1 VVDANTL
8 AGSWSDFL
16 DGGGH
21 PAVREVLDRHGVR
34 LDQKGSLYH
43 VDLPDEKIAKMLDW
57 DKPLG
62 KQPAHVRKAIEQTKS
77 MLPANAM
84 DDLGGDLS
92 ILYGPDVSVSQFLNT
107 WEALGGRTGIGEE
120 MLGKAG
126 IPGIK
131 YLDGGSRAGGKGTRN
146 FVVFNPDDVK
156 ILERK

>member
-1 VVDANTL
+1 MVDANTL